1 MGVPNESLNHL
12 ISKILNKMRFDILA
26 YLQSIENPYF
36 SLISEGEILGSI
48 WVKIIII
55 FYVQ

>member
-1 MGVPNESLNHL
+1 MGVPYQSLNHQ
-12 ISKILNKMRFDILA
+12 ISRILNKMRFDILA
-26 YLQSIENPYF
+26 YLQSVENPYF
-36 SLISEGEILGSI
+36 SLISEVEILGSI